1 MNKTLLGIGALV
13 LVVVALIGF
22 SRTSSPAQQTANH
35 ATSPQVAAAATDIAL
50 QSLDGT
56 TIKLSDYKGKKPV
69 VLDFF
74 ATWCPNCQR
83 NMPHVS
89 ALYSQ
94 YKDKVEIIGVDL
106 QEEKSL
112 VQKFVQ
118 QYGVT
123 YPVVLDPSGTARD
136 AFQVQYTNVQV
147 LIDKNG
153 NVVRTIPGDLQES
166 DLKSLL

>member
-1 MNKTLLGIGALV
+1 MNKTMLGIGALV
-13 LVVVALIGF
+13 LVAVALIGF
-22 SRTSSPAQQTANH
+22 SRTSSPTQQAANQ
-35 ATSPQVAAAATDIAL
+35 ANPQVASAIADIAL

-56 TIKLSDYKGKKPV
+56 TIKLSDYKGKKPI

-123 YPVVLDPSGTARD
+123 YPIVLDPNGTARD

-147 LIDKNG
+147 LIDKDG
-153 NVVRTIPGDLQES
+153 NVVRRIPGDLQES

>member
-1 MNKTLLGIGALV
+1 MNKTILGIGAVV
-13 LVVVALIGF
+13 LVAVALIGF
-22 SRTSSPAQQTANH
+22 SRTSSPSHQTANQ
-35 ATSPQVAAAATDIAL
+35 ASPQAATAAADLAL

-94 YKDKVEIIGVDL
+94 YKDRVEIIAVDL

-123 YPVVLDPSGTARD
+123 YPVVLDPNGTARD
-136 AFQVQYTNVQV
+136 AFQVQYTNVHV
-147 LIDKNG
+147 LIDKDG

-166 DLKSLL
+166 DLQSLL